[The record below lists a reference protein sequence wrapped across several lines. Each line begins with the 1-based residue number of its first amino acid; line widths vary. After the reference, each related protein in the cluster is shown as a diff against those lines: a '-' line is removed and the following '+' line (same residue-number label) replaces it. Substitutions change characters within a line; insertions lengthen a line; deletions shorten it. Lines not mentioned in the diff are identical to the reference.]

1 MKIGIDARILAH
13 PKCGISTYISNLV
26 TNLLTLDSD
35 LKIFLFSDSEFHSS
49 HEKISSLDRVTK
61 VIFAS
66 SKKEKK
72 HWAQK
77 FLPQK
82 LREYQIDIYH
92 ATWNNAVPF
101 FRRCPCILTIHDLAP
116 WILGSH
122 FKNKRKEIR
131 YKLRQFFCAHWADF
145 IITDSKASEKDIVR
159 LCKVKENKIDVIYL
173 GVNEEFVEDVDESIK
188 EQALL
193 SYNLLGKNYI
203 IDPLGIDHP
212 RRNAIF
218 VLEGFFEILRRGF
231 DFYLVYTGNFYRE
244 GIQFQSLLRRI
255 KELDIQ
261 NRVVITGW
269 VPTDVLKVLLRN
281 AYVSVIPSLYEGF
294 GLPILESFASGVPV
308 IATNRGSIP
317 EVVGDAGILVDA
329 YNFRDLADRVEEI
342 IRKDGLRKELIEK
355 GKERVKLFSWKSTAI
370 NTLNVYKR
378 ILSKYK

>member
-1 MKIGIDARILAH
+1 MKVGIDARILTY
-13 PKCGISTYISNLV
+13 PKCGISTYVCKLVENFINLDKS
-26 TNLLTLDSD
+26 LQ
-35 LKIFLFSDSEFHSS
+35 IYLFSDSDFHPQYSTLFEYS
-49 HEKISSLDRVTK
+49 NVYK

-72 HWAQK
+72 KWAQK
-77 FLPQK
+77 FLPAK
-82 LREYQIDIYH
+82 LKEYKIDIYH
-92 ATWNNAVPF
+92 ATWNTAVPF
-101 FRRCPCILTIHDLAP
+101 KKSCPCILTIHDLAP
-116 WILGSH
+116 WIVGG

-145 IITDSKASEKDIVR
+145 IITDSYRSKEDIVR

-173 GVNEEFVEDVDESIK
+173 GVDEQFIEDVDGSIK
-188 EQALL
+188 KQVLL

-244 GIQFQSLLRRI
+244 GVQFQSLLRRI
-255 KELDIQ
+255 KELDVQ

-281 AYVSVIPSLYEGF
+281 AYVSVVPSLYEGF

-317 EVVGDAGILVDA
+317 EIVGDAGILVDA
-329 YNFRDLADRVEEI
+329 YNFRDFADRLEEI

-355 GKERVKLFSWKSTAI
+355 GKERIKLFSWESTAI

-378 ILSKYK
+378 ILGKYK